1 MNKIIA
7 ASCLAVAVSA
17 FAQGFGGQQGNGK
30 IEYSEKFADLNY
42 AGDEKAYHTL
52 DIYLPKETKDAYPV
66 VIHTYGSAWSTNN
79 MKGSADLNTICA
91 ALLKA
96 VVRLAFGVDQRLLAG
111 LAGDSRRVYAADG
124 VQADYPEITRWFLG
138 GHSLGGA
145 VAANYLEKHGGEYD
159 GLLLLAAYSV
169 ADLSGEQL
177 RVLTVYGSEDGLL
190 EMDKVESGR
199 ALQPADAGEQIL
211 PGGCHA
217 FFGSYGA
224 QKGDGVPQITNEQQM
239 DQTADLVEAFCLE
252 NALDAAA

>member
-1 MNKIIA
+1 METQSIKRKNRGKRAGITLGILLLLA
-7 ASCLAVAVSA
+7 LVLCAVFLSGNYRALPEALQALEQPADGVAICRGADRIDFIPAEPRAGLVFYPGALVQFESYAPLMERFAERGILCVLLRMPANLAV
-17 FAQGFGGQQGNGK
+17 
-30 IEYSEKFADLNY
+30 LN
-42 AGDEKAYHTL
+42 
-52 DIYLPKETKDAYPV
+52 P
-66 VIHTYGSAWSTNN
+66 N
-79 MKGSADLNTICA
+79 
-91 ALLKA
+91 
-96 VVRLAFGVDQRLLAG
+96 
-111 LAGDSRRVYAADG
+111 AADG
-124 VQADYPEITRWFLG
+124 VPADYPEIARWYLG

-145 VAANYLEKHGGEYD
+145 VAANYLEKHTGSYE
-159 GLLLLAAYSV
+159 GLLLLAAYSI
-169 ADLSGEQL
+169 ADLSKEDL

-199 ALQPADAGEQIL
+199 ALLPADAGEEIL